1 MLGKEGDLDL
11 QGGKGGEG
19 LTPQP
24 MYGKTILSL
33 AKWTHRLPCG
43 RYELQYGSVEV
54 VGDRDEPEEP
64 EGGLPLGD
72 GEEQRA
78 FAA

>member
-1 MLGKEGDLDL
+1 MREKIAFEPFLDGFDQYLDFFPQQGWVLGKEGDLDL

-33 AKWTHRLPCG
+33 AKWTHRLPWA
-43 RYELQYGSVEV
+43 L
-54 VGDRDEPEEP
+54 
-64 EGGLPLGD
+64 
-72 GEEQRA
+72 
-78 FAA
+78 